1 MAELVDALDSGSS
14 GSLSCGSSNLPSS
27 KWRLSMNLMT
37 GIMATGVISVLIS
50 FFKLFQICR
59 LNNVNLRGIIKINY
73 FGNVPETVQRAL
85 RRFILI
91 LLIVSMII
99 WIILTSL
106 TLKSD
111 YSFLSGIYPLLIY
124 YFLIRYFLW
133 EKSDLVEQKK

>member
-27 KWRLSMNLMT
+27 KWRLIMNLMT
-37 GIMATGVISVLIS
+37 GIIATGVILVFIS

-59 LNNVNLRGIIKINY
+59 LNNVKLRGIIKINY
-73 FGNVPETVQRAL
+73 FGNIPETVQNVL
-85 RRFILI
+85 KRFIQI
-91 LLIVSMII
+91 LLFVSMTI

-111 YSFLSGIYPLLIY
+111 YSFLSGIYPLVIY

-133 EKSDLVEQKK
+133 EKSDLIEQKK

>member
-1 MAELVDALDSGSS
+1 
-14 GSLSCGSSNLPSS
+14 
-27 KWRLSMNLMT
+27 MNLMT